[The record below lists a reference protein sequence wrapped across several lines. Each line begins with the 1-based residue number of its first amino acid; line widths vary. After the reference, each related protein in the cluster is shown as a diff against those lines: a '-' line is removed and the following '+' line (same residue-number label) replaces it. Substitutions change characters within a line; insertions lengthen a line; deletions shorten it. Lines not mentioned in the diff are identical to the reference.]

1 MTDTELY
8 AALYDIVESRMQSEG
23 RSLGIEKALCVDLAV
38 CPPGHAD
45 VLALSYEPDG
55 ILFLKKAYQTMLQRP
70 IDDGALETISKQA
83 NEPVQ
88 DFQSGV
94 VCGLK
99 GSDEFVMSRTI
110 LEHNL
115 YTDNAPYA
123 EAPVTGRFS
132 SVPLP
137 ERLLRFYR
145 KMPEPMKK
153 AAKKILGAK

>member
-1 MTDTELY
+1 
-8 AALYDIVESRMQSEG
+8 
-23 RSLGIEKALCVDLAV
+23 
-38 CPPGHAD
+38 
-45 VLALSYEPDG
+45 
-55 ILFLKKAYQTMLQRP
+55 MLQRP
-70 IDDGALETISKQA
+70 IDAGALETISKQA

-94 VCGLK
+94 VSGLK

>member
-8 AALYDIVESRMQSEG
+8 AALYDKVEGTMQSEG

-45 VLALSYEPDG
+45 VLALSHETDS
-55 ILFLKKAYQTMLQRP
+55 ILFLKKAYLTMLQRP
-70 IDDGALETISKQA
+70 IDDGALASISKQA
-83 NEPVQ
+83 DQPVQ
-88 DFQSGV
+88 DYQSGIIS
-94 VCGLK
+94 GLK
-99 GSDEFVMSRTI
+99 GSAEFVQSQTI
-110 LEHNL
+110 LEHNI
-115 YTDNAPYA
+115 YADNAPYA

-153 AAKKILGAK
+153 AAKKILGTT